1 MNMVIKSVNLSS
13 KKEIYKF
20 LEIAGSSLLK
30 FRYFDTR
37 DADVLQN
44 HLLTL
49 LGYEE
54 NKPVVYG
61 HLDTEDEKLWL
72 GICVAGNY
80 KGRGMGK
87 EIMHNLVK
95 EFNNQDRYD
104 SLHLSVDRDNHAA
117 ISLYDKF
124 GFSIIKENEFHYIMR
139 LDR

>member
-1 MNMVIKSVNLSS
+1 MSIIIKSVNLNS

-37 DADVLQN
+37 DTDVLQN

-49 LGYEE
+49 LGYEG
-54 NKPVVYG
+54 NKPVAYG
-61 HLDTEDEKLWL
+61 HLDTEKGKLWL
-72 GICVAGNY
+72 GICIAENY
-80 KGRGMGK
+80 KGYGFGK

-95 EFNNQDRYD
+95 KFNNQSPYD
-104 SLHLSVDRDNHAA
+104 SLYLSVDRDNHAA

-124 GFSIIKENEFHYIMR
+124 HFSIIEENELHYIMR

>member
-1 MNMVIKSVNLSS
+1 MSVVIKSVNLSS
-13 KKEIYKF
+13 KEEIYKF
-20 LEIAGSSLLK
+20 LEIAGSSLLN

-37 DADVLQN
+37 DTDVLQN

-54 NKPVVYG
+54 NKPVAYG
-61 HLDTEDEKLWL
+61 HLDTEDGKLWL
-72 GICVAGNY
+72 GICVAENY
-80 KGRGMGK
+80 KGCGLGK

-95 EFNNQDRYD
+95 KFNNQNPYD
-104 SLHLSVDRDNHAA
+104 SLYLSVDRDNHAA

-139 LDR
+139 LTR